1 MARSRGGLLVASR
14 LRISELILL
23 LVAIVI
29 SAAMPLVFAFAP
41 TYSGVSEESD
51 PTTGQ
56 SVSVQTSAT
65 LTEINGMWVLWYAF
79 VPLVVTL
86 LVAVVLLLRDPL
98 RGPGVVVWVLV
109 AAFLVFSVLGLPTIG
124 LFFMPVA
131 GCLLAVAII
140 RQLNRR

>member
-14 LRISELILL
+14 IRISELILL

-65 LTEINGMWVLWYAF
+65 LTEINGMWVLW
-79 VPLVVTL
+79 
-86 LVAVVLLLRDPL
+86 
-98 RGPGVVVWVLV
+98 GG
-109 AAFLVFSVLGLPTIG
+109 S
-124 LFFMPVA
+124 
-131 GCLLAVAII
+131 
-140 RQLNRR
+140 